1 MKPSWHFRLRRPDE
15 RMRDSAND
23 AFFTAESLENLS
35 EALVRES
42 IQNSLDAAQRDN
54 AGIREVRV
62 RIGLIPHATGEAK
75 EMLRALFSEA
85 KEHFDAG
92 IETGSRNSAFSG
104 DPGYLLF
111 EDFGTTGLNGDVA
124 AWRLDDSA
132 GNGFWSFFRA
142 EGRSSKSG
150 ENLGRWGIGK
160 QVFPTA
166 SAIHA
171 MLGLTVRTDEP
182 TRVLMGSAVIRSRV
196 VGGED
201 YDPDGWF
208 GLKEEMNQPVLP
220 VSDSAFI
227 DRYVRAFD
235 LKRGAEKGLSL
246 VVPWVD
252 ERVKA
257 DDLRRGIVRNFFWPI
272 LQGELVVDLETPD
285 GTWKLNHETVT
296 QHHALLPPSEAA
308 VVEFAA
314 WAAFVRA
321 EQFVKLPVAVVA
333 QPDWR
338 KTGDVLLP
346 ESVLAE
352 VQKRLSADQRV
363 AIEIPVRVR
372 PKNLEA
378 GGEQLSRFHVFF
390 TPCRDQGHRTV
401 FLRDGIVITDVRS
414 PVLAGSRSLV
424 VVDDRPLAGLLGDAE
439 GVNHT
444 QWQKDSPKFHNRYFY
459 GADTIK
465 FVTRSVY
472 EIVQRLHAAEKKG
485 DPTLLLDLFFLPT
498 DEGDNERTRKPKPG
512 KPDDLSE
519 QPVVVAER
527 KQRRF
532 DIRKVEDGFKLVA
545 GDTPPDKFP
554 LRVRIEAGY
563 AVRRGNAIKRWAKDD
578 FQFIRAPLRL
588 EPTPVGV
595 AWQEN
600 GNALEV
606 EIRKADFVFGVC
618 GFDRR
623 RDLVVRAVELKSND
637 ETDI

>member
-1 MKPSWHFRLRRPDE
+1 
-15 RMRDSAND
+15 MRDSAND

-42 IQNSLDAAQRDN
+42 IQNSLDAAHRDS
-54 AGIREVRV
+54 AGVREVRV
-62 RIGLIPHATGEAK
+62 RIGLVPSATGEARD
-75 EMLRALFSEA
+75 MLNELFSEA
-85 KEHFDAG
+85 KAHFDAG
-92 IETGSRNSAFSG
+92 IETGTRRSVFSS

-111 EDFGTTGLNGDVA
+111 EDFGTTGLDGDVA
-124 AWRLDDSA
+124 AWRLEDST

-150 ENLGRWGIGK
+150 DSLGRWGIGK

-182 TRVLMGSAVIRSRV
+182 QRVLMGSAVIRSRV
-196 VGGED
+196 VSGED

-208 GLKEEMNQPVLP
+208 GLKEQPSCPVLP
-220 VSDSAFI
+220 VTDTAFV
-227 DRYVRAFD
+227 DRYVRAFN
-235 LKRGAEKGLSL
+235 LLRGSEKGLSL

-252 ERVKA
+252 ERVNA

-272 LQGELVVDLETPD
+272 LQGELKVDLETAD
-285 GTWKLNHETVT
+285 GTWQLNQETVT
-296 QHHALLPPSEAA
+296 QHRTLLPAAEAA

-314 WAAFVRA
+314 WAAFARPD
-321 EQFVKLPVAVVA
+321 QFVKLPADA
-333 QPDWR
+333 APRPDWR
-338 KTGDVLLP
+338 TTGDVLLP
-346 ESVLAE
+346 DSLIAE
-352 VQKRLSADQRV
+352 VQKRLAAEQRV

-372 PKNLEA
+372 PKNTET
-378 GGEQLSRFHVFF
+378 GGERISRFHVFF
-390 TPCRDQGHRTV
+390 TPCRDQGHRTI

-414 PVLAGSRSLV
+414 PALTGSRSLV

-444 QWQKDSPKFHNRYFY
+444 QWQKDSPKFHNRYVY

-485 DPTLLLDLFFLPT
+485 DPKLLLDLFFIPI
-498 DEGDNERTRKPKPG
+498 DAGDPEKTRKPKSAD
-512 KPDDLSE
+512 PDDHSDA
-519 QPVVVAER
+519 PVVTVER
-527 KQRRF
+527 KLKRF

-545 GDTPPDKFP
+545 GDSPLDKFP
-554 LRVRIEAGY
+554 IRVRIEAGY

-578 FQFIRAPLRL
+578 FQFVRAPLRL
-588 EPTPVGV
+588 DPKPAGIS
-595 AWQEN
+595 WHEN
-600 GNALEV
+600 GNTLEV
-606 EIRKADFVFGVC
+606 EIQRADFSFGVC